1 MSSVLHAQQKKLED
15 YVEMKK
21 DGGFAPIKE
30 RKEPNRLAP
39 LVPRSL
45 EYWESGPTLHGVPA
59 LCICLRESCLASVY
73 GSDETDAAGDGFR

>member
-1 MSSVLHAQQKKLED
+1 MFPAVELVSYGIGSHVFCFACSAEKLED

-39 LVPRSL
+39 LVPP
-45 EYWESGPTLHGVPA
+45 GA
-59 LCICLRESCLASVY
+59 
-73 GSDETDAAGDGFR
+73 